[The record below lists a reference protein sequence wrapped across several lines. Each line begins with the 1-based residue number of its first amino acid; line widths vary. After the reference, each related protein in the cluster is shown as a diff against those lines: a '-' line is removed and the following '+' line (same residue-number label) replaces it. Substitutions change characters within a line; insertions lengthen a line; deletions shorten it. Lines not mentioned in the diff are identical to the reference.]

1 MYCYRSLV
9 PGEHDKNIGKLSK
22 KMQSPT
28 FQISYII
35 KFPNNKIVPYFL
47 LLGNIIKAS
56 ISEENRDISVVDVSA
71 KTTFTVYRQDTKIH
85 GI

>member
-9 PGEHDKNIGKLSK
+9 PGEHDKNIGKVK
-22 KMQSPT
+22 KCKSPT

-35 KFPNNKIVPYFL
+35 KFPNIKIVPYFL

-71 KTTFTVYRQDTKIH
+71 KTPFTVYRQDTKIH